1 MQEKIKIVIVD
12 EQHDYRNSCAERLS
26 ELGYEIA
33 ASTSN
38 PIKALDIIKET
49 QPDVVLFDIVLSPID
64 GIAFLRSCAS
74 LQKKPHMIAVSSIIS
89 DIVIRESMQY
99 GAEYYIIKP
108 FDFNIL
114 DERIKRMCGRSAS
127 LPTAQNEEHFDTNE
141 VDLESQVTS
150 LILEIGIPAHVKG
163 YHYVRTAII
172 MAVENPDT
180 INAVTKI
187 VYPTIAKKYQTS
199 SSRVERAI
207 RHAIEVAWDR
217 GDIDVLNGIFGY
229 SINGNRGKPTN
240 SEFIAMLA
248 DQLRLKNKQTNAKIS
263 LRI

>member
-114 DERIKRMCGRSAS
+114 DERIKRMCGRSSFPAWLMRTTMAGRSTVLSTSVTGVRKRAS
-127 LPTAQNEEHFDTNE
+127 SPCVTTSPSLLRTMTQARSAFLPC
-141 VDLESQVTS
+141 SICS
-150 LILEIGIPAHVKG
+150 LAPA
-163 YHYVRTAII
+163 
-172 MAVENPDT
+172 
-180 INAVTKI
+180 
-187 VYPTIAKKYQTS
+187 TIAC
-199 SSRVERAI
+199 APM
-207 RHAIEVAWDR
+207 W
-217 GDIDVLNGIFGY
+217 
-229 SINGNRGKPTN
+229 
-240 SEFIAMLA
+240 
-248 DQLRLKNKQTNAKIS
+248 
-263 LRI
+263 

>member
-1 MQEKIKIVIVD
+1 MSEKIKIIIVD
-12 EQHDYRNSCAERLS
+12 EQQEQRRVYSERLS
-26 ELGYEIA
+26 ASGFEVVGCTANPLSALEL
-33 ASTSN
+33 
-38 PIKALDIIKET
+38 IKEKR
-49 QPDVVLFDIVLSPID
+49 PDIVIFDIVLSPID
-64 GIAFLRSCAS
+64 GIAFLREGLKISA
-74 LQKKPHMIAVSSIIS
+74 KTHFIAVSSISNDLI
-89 DIVIRESMQY
+89 IREAMQN

-108 FDFNIL
+108 FDYNIL
-114 DERIKRMCGRSAS
+114 FERINRICNHAPETKQITYND
-127 LPTAQNEEHFDTNE
+127 LNPKVP

-163 YHYVRTAII
+163 YHYVRSAII
-172 MAVENPDT
+172 MASENPET

-187 VYPTIAKKYQTS
+187 IYPTIAKHYQTS
-199 SSRVERAI
+199 ASRVERAI

-248 DQLRLKNKQTNAKIS
+248 DQLRLKNKNTNAQIS

>member
-1 MQEKIKIVIVD
+1 MQEKVKIVIVD
-12 EQHDYRNSCAERLS
+12 EQQDYRNFCAERLT
-26 ELGYEIA
+26 ELGYDIIA
-33 ASTSN
+33 SVSD
-38 PIKALDIIKET
+38 PIKALQTIKEKA
-49 QPDVVLFDIVLSPID
+49 PDVVLFDIVLSPID
-64 GIAFLRSCAS
+64 GLAFLRSCS
-74 LQKKPHMIAVSSIIS
+74 TLSTKPHMIAVSSIIS
-89 DIVIRESMQY
+89 DIVIKEAMQY

-108 FDFNIL
+108 FDFTVL
-114 DERIKRMCGRSAS
+114 DERIKRICGKSAPVQVKDPM
-127 LPTAQNEEHFDTNE
+127 LKQETTEI
-141 VDLESQVTS
+141 DLESQVTS

-172 MAVENPDT
+172 MAVENPET

-248 DQLRLKNKQTNAKIS
+248 DQLRLKNKQTSAKIS